1 MHESVVKRMEVEP
14 GYRPVNLP
22 KDYVTVPMPV
32 PPGVGAGGET
42 GEIVVG

>member
-1 MHESVVKRMEVEP
+1 MHESVLKRMAVEP

-32 PPGVGAGGET
+32 PPGVGAAAET
-42 GEIVVG
+42 EEIVAE